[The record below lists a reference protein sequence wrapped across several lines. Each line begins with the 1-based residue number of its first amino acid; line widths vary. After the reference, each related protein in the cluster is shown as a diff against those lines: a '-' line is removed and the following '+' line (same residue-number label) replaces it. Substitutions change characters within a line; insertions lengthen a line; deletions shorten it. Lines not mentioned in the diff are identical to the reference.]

1 MPRFIPQKAYKTRE
15 KPAEEKKKTY
25 ALSSGRSDT
34 VVVHCSDPRF
44 QEAFQHFAED
54 ELQLKSYD
62 PVIVPGASQLLAL
75 HNAVPKFSS
84 GLLRYLEF
92 LIKEHSLKK
101 AVIIMHEDCAWYKH
115 FVPRFVQI
123 KGTPKEQ
130 QIEDMLAAKRL
141 LLQEFPE
148 LEVRTFYATITPD
161 KKVEF
166 SEILE
171 KH

>member
-1 MPRFIPQKAYKTRE
+1 MPRFIPQKAYNLSN
-15 KPAEEKKKTY
+15 KKST
-25 ALSSGRSDT
+25 A

-44 QEAFQHFAED
+44 QEAFRHFVED

-92 LIKEHSLKK
+92 LIKEHGLKK